1 MSGLYKDRKYVYTT
15 TFVLIGLIFFIRL
28 FYIQIIDGSYKQL
41 SDSNFLKPVI
51 QFPARGLIYD
61 RNGKL
66 LVYNDATYDIMV
78 IPNQVKLFDTLEFCK
93 LLNISLEDF
102 IKKIKKAKETPYKAS
117 LFEKQISGHTYAM
130 FQERLFDYPGFFVEI
145 RTDRHYVTN
154 SAAHVLGSIGEV
166 NEKAIAVSNGYYRQG
181 EYIGLSGVERSYE
194 ELLRGQ
200 KGVKRIIVDVL
211 NRTVGS
217 YQDGHLDTPAVAGLS
232 LYTTLDADLQAYGE
246 ALMQYKIGSVVVI
259 EPETGD
265 ILSLISSPSYNPNLL
280 IGRSRGKN
288 FNALMQDMSK
298 PMFNRP
304 LNAPYPPGSV
314 FKAIQ
319 SLIAQQDQVLFP
331 ETRYPCGGG
340 YRVGNHTVKCSHGH
354 PSPLDLRGALM
365 HSCNPYFCYVF
376 RSIVDRKGFKSFEDS
391 YKSWYKHLQSFGI
404 GTALGIDLFGEAK
417 GILKTSDYYNK
428 LYGKG
433 SWRGSN
439 IISLAIGQ
447 GEIGVTPLQMANVMA
462 IVANRGYYI
471 TPHILKYI
479 GEDKKPSDQFQKRR
493 CSVDSVYFPV
503 VIEGMSDVVKFGT
516 ARIAQIDS
524 FEVCGKT
531 GTAQNPHGKDHS
543 IFFAFAP
550 KNNPK
555 IAIAVVVENA
565 GFGST
570 WAAPIAS
577 LMMEFYLKNGR
588 KTSRT
593 WLEERMLNA
602 RLVEPLVEKETILRK
617 N

>member
-1 MSGLYKDRKYVYTT
+1 
-15 TFVLIGLIFFIRL
+15 
-28 FYIQIIDGSYKQL
+28 
-41 SDSNFLKPVI
+41 
-51 QFPARGLIYD
+51 
-61 RNGKL
+61 
-66 LVYNDATYDIMV
+66 
-78 IPNQVKLFDTLEFCK
+78 
-93 LLNISLEDF
+93 
-102 IKKIKKAKETPYKAS
+102 
-117 LFEKQISGHTYAM
+117 
-130 FQERLFDYPGFFVEI
+130 
-145 RTDRHYVTN
+145 
-154 SAAHVLGSIGEV
+154 
-166 NEKAIAVSNGYYRQG
+166 
-181 EYIGLSGVERSYE
+181 
-194 ELLRGQ
+194 
-200 KGVKRIIVDVL
+200 
-211 NRTVGS
+211 
-217 YQDGHLDTPAVAGLS
+217 
-232 LYTTLDADLQAYGE
+232 
-246 ALMQYKIGSVVVI
+246 
-259 EPETGD
+259 
-265 ILSLISSPSYNPNLL
+265 
-280 IGRSRGKN
+280 
-288 FNALMQDMSK
+288 
-298 PMFNRP
+298 
-304 LNAPYPPGSV
+304 
-314 FKAIQ
+314 
-319 SLIAQQDQVLFP
+319 
-331 ETRYPCGGG
+331 
-340 YRVGNHTVKCSHGH
+340 
-354 PSPLDLRGALM
+354 
-365 HSCNPYFCYVF
+365 
-376 RSIVDRKGFKSFEDS
+376 
-391 YKSWYKHLQSFGI
+391 
-404 GTALGIDLFGEAK
+404 
-417 GILKTSDYYNK
+417 
-428 LYGKG
+428 
-433 SWRGSN
+433 
-439 IISLAIGQ
+439 
-447 GEIGVTPLQMANVMA
+447 MANVMA